1 MTRSA
6 GRLYGVLETTRRRRR
21 NEDADEDGLY
31 TGNRRYRNQAKEQ
44 PGVSPAIVSR
54 LLDTTIF
61 LSLKDLNLALPRIRR
76 KSLPWICSMTRDS
89 SITAWTAA

>member
-1 MTRSA
+1 
-6 GRLYGVLETTRRRRR
+6 VLETTRKRRR
-21 NEDADEDGLY
+21 NEDADEDGVY

-61 LSLKDLNLALPRIRR
+61 LSLKDLNLALPSY
-76 KSLPWICSMTRDS
+76 KEEGLPWICLMTRDS
-89 SITAWTAA
+89 SITAWIAA